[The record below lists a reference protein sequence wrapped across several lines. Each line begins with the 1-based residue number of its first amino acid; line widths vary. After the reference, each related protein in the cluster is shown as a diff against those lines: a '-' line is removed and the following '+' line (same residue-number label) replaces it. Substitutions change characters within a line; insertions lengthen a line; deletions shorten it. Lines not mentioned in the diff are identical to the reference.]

1 MRLEGKVALISGG
14 ARGIGEAIAR
24 LFAREGACVTIGD
37 ILEDEGQRVAREID
51 DAGGRALFVRLDVTV
66 EEDWRRAVQATVE
79 RFGQLNVLVNNAG
92 IYRKELVDET
102 SVEAWDE
109 VMGVNAKGVF
119 LGSKHAIPE
128 MKKAGGGSIVNMS
141 SGAGLVGNPDGA
153 AYGASKGAVRILTKA
168 TAAQYGKYG
177 IRANSIHPGPIETAM
192 LRPQLLDPGARE
204 SSLEAI
210 PLGRIGT
217 PQEIAYG
224 ALYLASDES
233 SYVTGV
239 ELPID
244 GGRVAI

>member
-66 EEDWRRAVQATVE
+66 EEEWRRAVQATVE

-109 VMGVNAKGVF
+109 VMGVNARGVF

-168 TAAQYGKYG
+168 TAAQYGKYS

>member
-1 MRLEGKVALISGG
+1 M
-14 ARGIGEAIAR
+14 
-24 LFAREGACVTIGD
+24 
-37 ILEDEGQRVAREID
+37 
-51 DAGGRALFVRLDVTV
+51 
-66 EEDWRRAVQATVE
+66 E

-109 VMGVNAKGVF
+109 VMGVNARGTF

>member
-66 EEDWRRAVQATVE
+66 EEEWRRAVQATVE

-109 VMGVNAKGVF
+109 VMGVNARGVF

-141 SGAGLVGNPDGA
+141 SGAGLVGNPNGA

-168 TAAQYGKYG
+168 TAAQYGKYS

>member
-24 LFAREGACVTIGD
+24 LFAREGASVTIGD

-51 DAGGRALFVRLDVTV
+51 DAGGRVLFVRLDVTV

-79 RFGQLNVLVNNAG
+79 RFGKLNVLVNNAG
-92 IYRKELVDET
+92 IFRKELVDET

-109 VMGVNAKGVF
+109 VMGVNARGVF

-141 SGAGLVGNPDGA
+141 SGAGLVGNPNGA

-168 TAAQYGKYG
+168 TAAQYGRYG

-224 ALYLASDES
+224 VLYLASDES

>member
-24 LFAREGACVTIGD
+24 LFAREGASVTIGD

-66 EEDWRRAVQATVE
+66 EEEWRRAVQATVE
-79 RFGQLNVLVNNAG
+79 RFDQLNVLVNNAG

-109 VMGVNAKGVF
+109 VMGVNAKGAF

>member
-24 LFAREGACVTIGD
+24 LFAREGASVAIGD
-37 ILEDEGQRVAREID
+37 ILEDEGQRVAREIN

-109 VMGVNAKGVF
+109 VMGVNARGVF

-141 SGAGLVGNPDGA
+141 SGAGLVGNPNGA

-168 TAAQYGKYG
+168 TAAQYGQYG
-177 IRANSIHPGPIETAM
+177 IRANSIHPGPIDTAM
-192 LRPQLLDPGARE
+192 LGSQLPDPGARE
-204 SSLEAI
+204 NSLEAI

>member
-24 LFAREGACVTIGD
+24 LFAREGASVAIGD

-51 DAGGRALFVRLDVTV
+51 DAGGRCLFVRLDVAE
-66 EEDWRRAVQATVE
+66 EEDWRRAVQVTVE
-79 RFGQLNVLVNNAG
+79 RFGNLNVLVNNAG

-109 VMGVNAKGVF
+109 VMGVNARGVF
-119 LGSKHAIPE
+119 LGSKTAIPE

-141 SGAGLVGNPDGA
+141 SGAGLVGNPNGA

-192 LRPQLLDPGARE
+192 LNPQFLDPGARE
-204 SSLEAI
+204 NSLEAI
-210 PLGRIGT
+210 PLRRIGT

>member
-66 EEDWRRAVQATVE
+66 EEEWRRAVQATVE

-109 VMGVNAKGVF
+109 VMGVNAKGAF
-119 LGSKHAIPE
+119 LGSKHTIPE

-177 IRANSIHPGPIETAM
+177 IRANSIHPAPIETAM

-224 ALYLASDES
+224 ALFLASDES
-233 SYVTGV
+233 SFMTGAHV
-239 ELPID
+239 VID
-244 GGRVAI
+244 GGATID

>member
-66 EEDWRRAVQATVE
+66 EEEWRRAVQATVE

-109 VMGVNAKGVF
+109 VMGVNARGAF

-192 LRPQLLDPGARE
+192 LRPQLLDPVARE

>member
-24 LFAREGACVTIGD
+24 LFAREGASVTIGD

-79 RFGQLNVLVNNAG
+79 RFGKLNVLVNNAG

-109 VMGVNAKGVF
+109 VMGVNARGAF
-119 LGSKHAIPE
+119 LGSKHAIPD
-128 MKKAGGGSIVNMS
+128 MKKGGGGSIVNMS

-244 GGRVAI
+244 GGRGAI

>member
-24 LFAREGACVTIGD
+24 LFAREGASVTIGD

-79 RFGQLNVLVNNAG
+79 MFGKLNVLVNNAG

-109 VMGVNAKGVF
+109 VMGVNARGVF

-141 SGAGLVGNPDGA
+141 SGAGLVGNPNGA

-168 TAAQYGKYG
+168 TAAQYGQYG

-192 LRPQLLDPGARE
+192 LRHQLLDPEARE
-204 SSLEAI
+204 NRLEAI

>member
-24 LFAREGACVTIGD
+24 LFAREGACVTVGD

-66 EEDWRRAVQATVE
+66 EEEWRRAVQATVE

-109 VMGVNAKGVF
+109 VMGVNARGVF

-153 AYGASKGAVRILTKA
+153 AYGASKGPVRILTKA

>member
-1 MRLEGKVALISGG
+1 MRMEGKVALISGG

-66 EEDWRRAVQATVE
+66 EEEWRRAVQATVE

-109 VMGVNAKGVF
+109 VMGVNAKGAF

-153 AYGASKGAVRILTKA
+153 AYGASKGAMRSLTKA